1 METHQEDLGTVKAG
15 KLQEFSIGIDKS
27 KEIKNINISCGC
39 TKVQPVFITG
49 DEPVKVLKVL
59 KVKYTP
65 SAVPKHLKRDWYQAS
80 QKVTLTYEDNSQFK
94 LTFTARVEK

>member
-39 TKVQPVFITG
+39 TKVQPAFIAG
-49 DEPVKVLKVL
+49 DEPVKVLKV
-59 KVKYTP
+59 KYTP
-65 SAVPKHLKRDWYQAS
+65 GVVPKHLGRDWYQAS